1 MENKKAVIL
10 DVDGTIWD
18 SSDQVARS
26 WSHTLTRLAGEKI
39 VIPVAKMRSTMGL
52 AMDDIA
58 KIIIPE
64 KVGAYSRSEALTL
77 CMQEENDYLV
87 SHPGVYYPGIA
98 GAIEAIAHDVP
109 VYILSNCQKG
119 YIEAMLASSRFAH
132 FISGHACY
140 GDNHLEKA
148 ENLAYL
154 MKREGIAEAVYV
166 GDTLHDEEETHKAGL
181 PFIHASYGYGKS
193 EHPEGI
199 APAPSAVYPV
209 AKQILRW

>member
-39 VIPVAKMRSTMGL
+39 VVPVPKMRSTMGL

-64 KVGAYSRSEALTL
+64 KVGAYSRSEALVL
-77 CMQEENDYLV
+77 CMEEENDYLV

-98 GAIEAIAHDVP
+98 GAI
-109 VYILSNCQKG
+109 
-119 YIEAMLASSRFAH
+119 ASSRFAH

-181 PFIHASYGYGKS
+181 PFIHASYGYGKA